1 MALPVVTNVLF
12 VLGVVL
18 HLYMY
23 LRGIPAGL
31 MCILSAAISDL
42 LDVVVAVHNLT
53 DWKLLGLQLG
63 LQYSTLMKIKSDQ
76 RDVIDDCKMEMLSAW
91 LQQQDDV
98 SQRGVPSWPTLKI
111 ALRKMGENAIAESI

>member
-1 MALPVVTNVLF
+1 MALPVVQNVLL

-18 HLYMY
+18 HVYMY

-31 MCILSAAISDL
+31 MCILFAAISDL
-42 LDVVVAVHNLT
+42 LDVFMTVHNLT

-63 LQYSTLMKIKSDQ
+63 LYYPTLMKIKCDQ

-98 SQRGVPSWPTLKI
+98 SQRGAPSWSALKI
-111 ALRKMGENAIAESI
+111 ALRRMGESTIADRI